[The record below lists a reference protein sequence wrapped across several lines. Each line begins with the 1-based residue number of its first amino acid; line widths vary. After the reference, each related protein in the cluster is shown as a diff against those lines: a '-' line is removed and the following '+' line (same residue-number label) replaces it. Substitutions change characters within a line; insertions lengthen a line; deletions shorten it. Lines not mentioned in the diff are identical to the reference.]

1 MRSLPIVCGSIQFH
15 KNCKLKPSLIWKD
28 IGFDPCRGWI
38 RFCMS
43 GWTTTKIKQGLEILT
58 GGFSHQA
65 VMRTQMSLLLST
77 SWRRQPWIITYLPT
91 ESVFNTAMWSTSVF
105 RYLWIWVEKDKVL
118 SQLLMNSH
126 HLSDTEGVAE
136 VVEGVVPEVGVSWN
150 SLRLG

>member
-1 MRSLPIVCGSIQFH
+1 MCGSIQFH

-28 IGFDPCRGWI
+28 IGFAPCRSWI

-77 SWRRQPWIITYLPT
+77 SCRRQPWIITYLPT
-91 ESVFNTAMWSTSVF
+91 ESVFNTQQCDRLQFSNIFGFELRKIRFCHNFWWTHI
-105 RYLWIWVEKDKVL
+105 IWVTQKEWRKLWKGL
-118 SQLLMNSH
+118 FLKLASIETLL
-126 HLSDTEGVAE
+126 G
-136 VVEGVVPEVGVSWN
+136 
-150 SLRLG
+150 